1 MSAAAQGVVRFY
13 DLAPSPESFLDA
25 VIDGLGRSP
34 KQIPQQY
41 LFDATGR
48 ELSAQLR
55 ERPDYNLTRAEMRI
69 MLERI
74 GEVAEFAGG
83 DSILIEIGN
92 GTPHATR
99 VLAAAMRPLLY
110 VPLDSNGERNRHA
123 AGELQL
129 ALPWLNISGV
139 CADYTKPQHL
149 PEWSGVAYRRKF
161 GYLSGP
167 VFGEFTSGE
176 AFDFLRVTRRM
187 LGDGGAMLIGV
198 ELKIDARVLHAAY
211 NDAKGICAK
220 FNLNLLERMKRE
232 LGADFKPKAFA
243 HHAVYDAAKG
253 RIEMHIKAKRAQTVT
268 IGSHAYDI
276 AEGELIHT
284 GIASKYEVEEFQTM
298 AREAGFNPEK
308 VWVDADRQFSVH
320 GLVTN

>member
-1 MSAAAQGVVRFY
+1 MSATAPGVVRFY
-13 DLAPSPESFLDA
+13 DLAPSPASFLDA
-25 VIDGLGRSP
+25 VVDGLGRSP

-41 LFDATGR
+41 LYDARGR
-48 ELSAQLR
+48 ELSVQTR
-55 ERPDYNLTRAEMRI
+55 ELPDYNVTRAEMRI

-74 GEVAEFAGG
+74 SELAEFAGG

-110 VPLDSNGERNRHA
+110 VPLDSNGERNRQA

-167 VFGEFTSGE
+167 VFGQFTAGE
-176 AFDFLRVTRRM
+176 AFDFLRMARGM
-187 LGDGGAMLIGV
+187 LGDGSAMLVGV
-198 ELKIDARVLHAAY
+198 DLKIDARVLHAAY
-211 NDAKGICAK
+211 NDAQGICAK
-220 FNLNLLERMKRE
+220 FNLNLLERMNRE
-232 LGADFKPKAFA
+232 LGADFKPKGFA

-253 RIEMHIKAKRAQTVT
+253 RVETHIKARRAQTAT
-268 IGSHAYDI
+268 IDSHVFDFT
-276 AEGELIHT
+276 EGENIHT
-284 GIASKYEVEEFQTM
+284 AVAAKYEVEEFQAL
-298 AREAGFNPEK
+298 AREAGFNADK
-308 VWVDADRQFSVH
+308 VWVDAERQFSVH
-320 GLVTN
+320 GLIAS